1 MHPPRNDGDPWV
13 LEWDGRRYL
22 RISEDLARCAELLT
36 GEYDQTEL
44 LALLGSRWDAET
56 LEQALVEF
64 QTKEMLDDGRQRSF
78 SSRRVVVVPPMS
90 IQLNVLDPSK
100 LLSRIRP
107 VLSAL
112 GTRPGQLVTWVLA
125 LSGLVSLAFVADRV
139 REVLANPLPL
149 KSLALVAIGGFVG
162 TVIHE
167 LAHGATLLHYGGR
180 PRRLGVML
188 FYCVPAFFCD
198 VSDGWLLSN
207 RMHRVRVALAG
218 IFAQFVVAG
227 IVGTAGALLSDNI
240 LGDALLLLALGTY
253 LAAVINL
260 IPFVKLDG
268 YLALMAYLDIP
279 NLRDHAMHDAR
290 TFLGHVLFGAERDR
304 RLQQRWAVPY
314 GLICMAFPLY
324 IIGGVAL
331 TLWSGMLQGL
341 GAVGAVLILGFF
353 AGLLF
358 VAISGVGRIL
368 ALARRNGA
376 SLTRVVVVSALLV
389 GAVVAALRL
398 VPIHQEV
405 SGYYLVHDDK
415 AQLLIPKDRDAENV
429 AAGSHVELRSNGVVL
444 RTSVGEARVAETPD
458 TGAVSLDLQE
468 VMPVLIDT
476 GATLDFHTYDL
487 DVAEPPE
494 LSAGVARVDAGD
506 TTLDEWLY
514 DRHIAP
520 VLNW

>member
-1 MHPPRNDGDPWV
+1 MKPDVDATPALPARPRLAENVTVHPPRSDGDPWV

-36 GEYDQTEL
+36 GEYDQSEL

-56 LEQALVEF
+56 LHEALVQF
-64 QTKEMLDDGRQRSF
+64 QAKEMLDDGRQRSF
-78 SSRRVVVVPPMS
+78 SRRRVVVVPPMS
-90 IQLNVLDPSK
+90 IQFNVLNPSK
-100 LLSRIRP
+100 LLSRMRP
-107 VLSAL
+107 LLTALS
-112 GTRPGQLVTWVLA
+112 TRPGQLVTWALA
-125 LSGLVSLAFVADRV
+125 ISGLVSLVLVADRV
-139 REVLANPLPL
+139 RDVLANPLPL
-149 KSLALVAIGGFVG
+149 KSLALVAAGGFVG

-207 RMHRVRVALAG
+207 RMYRVRVALAG

-227 IVGTAGALLSDNI
+227 IVGSAGAVLTDST

-253 LAAVINL
+253 LAAVVNL

-290 TFLGHVLFGAERDR
+290 TYLGHVLFGAERKR
-304 RLQQRWAVPY
+304 RLDQRWAVPY
-314 GLICMAFPLY
+314 GLVCMAFPLY

-368 ALARRNGA
+368 AIARSNGA
-376 SLTRVVVVSALLV
+376 SLTRVVVVSSLLAGV
-389 GAVVAALRL
+389 VVAALRL
-398 VPIHQEV
+398 VPVHQNV
-405 SGYYLVHDDK
+405 SGYYRVEDGK
-415 AQLLIPKDRDAENV
+415 AQLLIPENRDVEKV
-429 AAGSHVELRSNGVVL
+429 TAGSHVELRTNGVAPGPNWP
-444 RTSVGEARVAETPD
+444 RNCAGWRCSRSPSSAASASPSPCWSVISP
-458 TGAVSLDLQE
+458 
-468 VMPVLIDT
+468 
-476 GATLDFHTYDL
+476 
-487 DVAEPPE
+487 
-494 LSAGVARVDAGD
+494 SAP
-506 TTLDEWLY
+506 
-514 DRHIAP
+514 AP
-520 VLNW
+520 RRPNWPKKPC